1 MLHHT
6 ISTPFTHLGER
17 ELDRDDVVGGA
28 LHVEAGEPRPQVNKA
43 KEEGPQL
50 LIGGDLL
57 VGEPGRGAGDDGPA
71 GYLAG
76 DIV

>member
-1 MLHHT
+1 M
-6 ISTPFTHLGER
+6 
-17 ELDRDDVVGGA
+17 GGA
-28 LHVEAGEPRPQVNKA
+28 LHVEAGEPRPQVDKA